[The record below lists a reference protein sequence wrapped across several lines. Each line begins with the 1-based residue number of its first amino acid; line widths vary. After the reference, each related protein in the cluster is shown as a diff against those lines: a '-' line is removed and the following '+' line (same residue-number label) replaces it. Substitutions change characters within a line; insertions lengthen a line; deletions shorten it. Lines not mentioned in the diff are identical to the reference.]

1 MEQLGDTA
9 VGLAEA
15 GTDADKEDLPDLKVV
30 VVLAGDLDAGTAVNV
45 VGHMG
50 VCLGAFTDGRLMGR
64 ATLLDAS
71 GVSHRGVAQHPFIVL
86 KAKPSHVR
94 KTIELAREEPDLF
107 LADYPREMLT
117 TADDDELH
125 AALLEAQEPDL
136 EYLGCLLYGPADVI
150 DPLCRR
156 FSLWR

>member
-1 MEQLGDTA
+1 MEPQDDTNA
-9 VGLAEA
+9 DV
-15 GTDADKEDLPDLKVV
+15 DKEEMPDLKVV
-30 VVLAGDLDAGTAVNV
+30 VVLSGDLDASTALNV
-45 VGHMG
+45 VGHLS
-50 VCLGAFTDGRLMGR
+50 VCLGAFADGRLMGR

-71 GVSHRGVAQHPFIVL
+71 GVSHRGVAQHPFITL

-94 KTIELAREEPDLF
+94 KTVELAREEPDLF

-125 AALLEAQEPDL
+125 DALLEAQETDL

-150 DPLCRR
+150 DPMCRR